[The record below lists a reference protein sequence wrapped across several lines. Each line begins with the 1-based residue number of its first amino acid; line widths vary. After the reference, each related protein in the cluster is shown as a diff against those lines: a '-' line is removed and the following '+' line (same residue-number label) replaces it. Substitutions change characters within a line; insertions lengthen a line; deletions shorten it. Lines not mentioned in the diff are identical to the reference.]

1 MSMRA
6 ECAEKLSCGRHF
18 ITALPDVHCRVFL
31 NVYLGGSD
39 SGVIELSPVL
49 SIFSS

>member
-1 MSMRA
+1 MCA
-6 ECAEKLSCGRHF
+6 ECVENLSPVGAIF
-18 ITALPDVHCRVFL
+18 ITALPDVQCRVFL

-39 SGVIELSPVL
+39 SRVIELSPVL